1 VGRPQEEVLV
11 TSSAY
16 RPVVTIEE
24 LDADN
29 AREVADFYRRV
40 LAPHFRADELETS
53 ENIAAGLKGGGT
65 KALVARTAQ
74 GAIVGGAV
82 GDMFAHSGVLL
93 LSYLAVAAEGRGTG
107 TGGLLMKAVTEVW
120 GRHFSPSLF
129 VMEVEDP
136 RHYHSDSAL
145 GDPEARV
152 RFYERLGART
162 LPIPYFQPALG
173 PAGHRVPHLMLMV
186 FGGTDA
192 HPLTQLVDGQVV
204 ETFLVEYLE
213 LCEGPVRPDDT
224 EAQRMLAACRRPGGL
239 PLLRVSELPSFDD

>member
-1 VGRPQEEVLV
+1 M

-173 PAGHRVPHLMLMV
+173 PDLDDPRRSK
-186 FGGTDA
+186 
-192 HPLTQLVDGQVV
+192 LV
-204 ETFLVEYLE
+204 
-213 LCEGPVRPDDT
+213 GPASLSARRARAENDRS
-224 EAQRMLAACRRPGGL
+224 QRASDPR
-239 PLLRVSELPSFDD
+239 